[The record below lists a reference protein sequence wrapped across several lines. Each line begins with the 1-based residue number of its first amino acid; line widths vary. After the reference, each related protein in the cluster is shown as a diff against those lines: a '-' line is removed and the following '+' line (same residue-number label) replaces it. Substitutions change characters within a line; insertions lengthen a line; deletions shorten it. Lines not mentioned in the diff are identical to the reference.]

1 MPRNVDNGEKSRTQ
15 SRAFRIK
22 TYKVSTQF
30 MYAGAYILLTFPCMM
45 SRMVSVTLGSSL
57 GKDLLISMDAMMQVG
72 VRIWCQGVV

>member
-1 MPRNVDNGEKSRTQ
+1 
-15 SRAFRIK
+15 
-22 TYKVSTQF
+22 
-30 MYAGAYILLTFPCMM
+30 MYARAHILLTFPCMM